1 MSESEVAGKLPVSP
15 ELASGLQ
22 PKAGKSYSEAV
33 SSSSGELFSRIAAQE
48 EVKQKPKMLSG
59 AKRPRSPTESS
70 CGRCFRTM
78 HKTADCRHQVVCL
91 RCSWVGHVAAHCKA
105 EMRRSPKKNRV
116 HIRSKRKLDSGDQS
130 RMGPR
135 VNHVCSPPP
144 PPRPSVPWRA
154 SISLPLSPE
163 ISAVREELT
172 KMAVLTILSGYV
184 TDRAL

>member
-1 MSESEVAGKLPVSP
+1 MSLLGELWGGRATSGLTGKLPVSESEVAGKLPVSP

-33 SSSSGELFSRIAAQE
+33 SSSSGELFSRIAAQG

-91 RCSWVGHVAAHCKA
+91 RCSGVGHVAAHCKA

-144 PPRPSVPWRA
+144 HH
-154 SISLPLSPE
+154 
-163 ISAVREELT
+163 
-172 KMAVLTILSGYV
+172 VLLCPGAHRSRSRYLL
-184 TDRAL
+184 RFLR